1 MNKNR
6 NETIDIMK
14 GIGIILV
21 MLGHQNL
28 PINTLIYSF
37 HMPLYFIISGFFY
50 REKSILPSIKKDF
63 RRLFVPYIFACTLIT
78 GNELLTSIV
87 KRDNSYV
94 YNSIIA
100 SIYGSGLSYDGA
112 LFAQVP
118 SIGAIWF
125 LLALFWTKNILL
137 FFILI

>member
-37 HMPLYFIISGFFY
+37 HMPLYFII
-50 REKSILPSIKKDF
+50 REC
-63 RRLFVPYIFACTLIT
+63 R
-78 GNELLTSIV
+78 
-87 KRDNSYV
+87 
-94 YNSIIA
+94 
-100 SIYGSGLSYDGA
+100 
-112 LFAQVP
+112 
-118 SIGAIWF
+118 
-125 LLALFWTKNILL
+125 
-137 FFILI
+137 